1 MAVFDSTTLL
11 YLLDPNAKPPTD
23 PDTGQPVTR
32 ARERVDLL
40 LDTFKTR
47 GETVLIPTPV
57 LSEVLVGADGA
68 GPRYLDILG
77 KTSRFALRHSTRGRR
92 LSLPK

>member
-23 PDTGQPVTR
+23 AATGRPFRR
-32 ARERVDLL
+32 AKERVDLL
-40 LDTFKTR
+40 LETFKKR

-57 LSEVLVGADGA
+57 LCEVLVGAGDA
-68 GPRYLDILG
+68 GPRYLSVLG
-77 KTSRFALRHSTRGRR
+77 KCVTFSHCAIR
-92 LSLPK
+92 